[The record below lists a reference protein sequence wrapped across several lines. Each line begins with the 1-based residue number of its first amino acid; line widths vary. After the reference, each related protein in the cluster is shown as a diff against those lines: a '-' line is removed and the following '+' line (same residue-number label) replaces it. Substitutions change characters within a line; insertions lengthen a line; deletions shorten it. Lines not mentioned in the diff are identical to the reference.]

1 MKHSRRDFMK
11 TSLSS
16 LAYLSTASTVP
27 LWVSN
32 SAEAVANSIPDDRI
46 LVVLQMAGGNDGLNT
61 VIPFTD
67 PKYTDTSPNA
77 LRPNLHIAS
86 GLQPTELGDGLNAF
100 HPKLARLSEWYRN
113 GNVAVVQNVG
123 YPNPTLS
130 HFLGTEFWELGISPG
145 SNLSAHRGWAARY
158 YDNMCDGA
166 PPAEVNALAMLA
178 ASMGRLPKTLSG
190 SQNYLPPAVRSFDAY
205 QIRTPTWP
213 PDLGNL
219 LREYIEILNSLDVP
233 VSSSLDFIQRASNIA
248 QVSVDD
254 LKIAART
261 PRINSYPADSDEL
274 GPGLEM
280 VSKIIRTEAPKFATK
295 IFYVKQNGYDTHANQ
310 SDGSDP
316 INRGVHPLLL
326 EEFDRSVDAF
336 LKDLEASGNLDRVVL
351 LTFSEFGRRPQ
362 ENGSNGTDHGTA
374 NCLFAFGGRVLG
386 GVYGGQPDLS
396 TLSSGNQG
404 GNLQHAIDFRS
415 VYSVVLRDWLNVDPE
430 LVFGQDF
437 TDSAFGIDAGMV
449 DTEFIAPPPI
459 VLSTSGRAGIGAAA
473 ALTAVAGAAAIHRL
487 ARDTPTTP
495 AVETGA
501 DS

>member
-1 MKHSRRDFMK
+1 MK
-11 TSLSS
+11 TGLSS

-27 LWVSN
+27 LWISN

-67 PKYTDTSPNA
+67 PKYADTSSNA
-77 LRPNLHIAS
+77 LRPNLHIVS
-86 GLQPTELGDGLNAF
+86 GLQSTELGDGLNAF
-100 HPKLARLSEWYRN
+100 HPKLARVSEWFQN

-145 SNLSAHRGWAARY
+145 SNLSADRGWAARY
-158 YDNMCDGA
+158 YDNMCDGL
-166 PPAEVNALAMLA
+166 PPAEVNALTMMA
-178 ASMGRLPKTLSG
+178 ASLGRLPKTLSG
-190 SQNYLPPAVRSFDAY
+190 SQNYLPPAVRNFNAY
-205 QIRTPTWP
+205 QIRTPLWP
-213 PDLGNL
+213 TDLGSL
-219 LREYIEILNSLDVP
+219 IREYIEIMNSLDVP
-233 VSSSLDFIQRASNIA
+233 VSSSLDFIQRASTVA

-254 LKIAART
+254 LKIAAST
-261 PRINSYPADSDEL
+261 PRIHSYPTGSNTL

-280 VSKIIRTEAPKFATK
+280 VSRIIRTEVPKFSTK
-295 IFYVKQNGYDTHANQ
+295 IFYVTQNGYDTHANQ

-316 INRGVHPLLL
+316 ANRGAHPLLL

-336 LKDLEASGNLDRVVL
+336 LQDLADSGNLDRVVL

-396 TLSSGNQG
+396 SLSSGNQG
-404 GNLQHAIDFRS
+404 GNLKHAIDFRS

-437 TDSAFGIDAGMV
+437 TDPAFGIDVGMV
-449 DTEFIAPPPI
+449 DTEFIGSPPI
-459 VLSTSGRAGIGAAA
+459 TLSTSGRAGIGAAA
-473 ALTAVAGAAAIHRL
+473 ALTAAVGAAAIHRL
-487 ARDTPTTP
+487 AKDTPATP
-495 AVETGA
+495 SVETGA